1 MMNPSPLPQ
10 HQWLS
15 QLVGEWT
22 FESECVSTP
31 DKPGEKSKGKEK
43 VKALG
48 ELWVVCEG
56 EGEMPGGGIG
66 RMIMTLGFDPRTG
79 RFVGTWVGSMMTHL
93 WIYDGELDESGQVL
107 TLSAE
112 GPDFAQEGKTAR
124 YRDVIELRKDGGRFL
139 RSYMQDGQG
148 EWQHF
153 MTATYRRV

>member
-1 MMNPSPLPQ
+1 MQVQAQPQ

-22 FESECVSTP
+22 FESQCVSGP
-31 DKPGEKSKGKEK
+31 DKPAEKFVGKEK

-48 ELWVVCEG
+48 EVWVVCEG
-56 EGEMPGGGIG
+56 EGEMPGGGTG
-66 RMIMTLGFDPRTG
+66 RMMMTLGFDPRSG

-93 WIYDGELDESGQVL
+93 WVYDGELDEARQVL

-112 GPDFAQEGKTAR
+112 GPDCTQEGKTAR
-124 YRDVIELRKDGGRFL
+124 YRDVIELGKDGARFL
-139 RSYMQDGQG
+139 RSYMQDAQG